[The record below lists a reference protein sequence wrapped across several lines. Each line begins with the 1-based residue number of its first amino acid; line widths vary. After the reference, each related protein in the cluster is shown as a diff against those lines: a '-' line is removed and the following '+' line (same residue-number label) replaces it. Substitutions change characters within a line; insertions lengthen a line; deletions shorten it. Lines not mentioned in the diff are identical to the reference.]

1 MVDISVTLLEKTDSL
16 FPNIYLFVCFI
27 LKERKDRKLDGWMG
41 VWEELR
47 DSKECDK
54 NILYKILNKNFLKRL
69 KVKKKD
75 SKRERLQTRDFWE
88 NSRLQ

>member
-1 MVDISVTLLEKTDSL
+1 M
-16 FPNIYLFVCFI
+16 
-27 LKERKDRKLDGWMG
+27 DGWMG